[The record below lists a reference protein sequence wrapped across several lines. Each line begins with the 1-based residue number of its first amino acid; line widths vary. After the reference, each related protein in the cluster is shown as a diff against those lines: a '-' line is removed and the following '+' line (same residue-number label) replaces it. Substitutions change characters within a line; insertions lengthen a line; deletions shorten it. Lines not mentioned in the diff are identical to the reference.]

1 MLLYCW
7 ISLAIE
13 MQPDKKEFKAKKHM
27 HMFSTSFKSPR
38 LVYTQA
44 KSEKYICFVANT
56 RG

>member
-1 MLLYCW
+1 MLLYGW

-13 MQPDKKEFKAKKHM
+13 MQPDRKEGKAKKHM
-27 HMFSTSFKSPR
+27 QGVLTSFK
-38 LVYTQA
+38 VAKYIATQA